1 MFGML
6 FQEVKNV
13 TPCNQ
18 ETIPMSILTH
28 DEILKEIDA
37 GRIVIDPF
45 TPEAVG
51 PASVDLRLSNEF
63 RVFKKLHKTFDVT
76 EDADYEDITEHT
88 VVEDRFLLLP
98 GENVLGITQERVT
111 LPADLCGWLDG
122 RSRFARLGLTV
133 HVTAG
138 FMQPGISNQQVL
150 EINNVS
156 PIPLYLYPGTFVCQF
171 IFQRCIGS
179 AVYQGRFS
187 SQTLRP
193 KN

>member
-1 MFGML
+1 
-6 FQEVKNV
+6 
-13 TPCNQ
+13 
-18 ETIPMSILTH
+18 MSILTR

-37 GRIVIDPF
+37 GRIQIDPF

-63 RVFKKLHKTFDVT
+63 RVFKKLHTTFDVT

-88 VVEDRFLLLP
+88 TVEDRFLLLP

-111 LPADLCGWLDG
+111 LASDICGWLDG

-179 AVYQGRFS
+179 ATYQGRFS

-193 KN
+193 KS